1 MNYSINNMLQMCYIA
16 IQGNYPISK
25 QEKQRLEV
33 ILELS
38 ENRLPI
44 PKYDTVFLFN
54 LVKRIKIIDQ
64 KKVKD
69 EKEKKNKS

>member
-16 IQGNYPISK
+16 TQGNYPISK